1 LFIVGGVAVG
11 EDVDRVDMDN
21 EYARILGP
29 AETSIVTEAVELL
42 ADSSAGPRTP
52 QGNAAAIWNIRLTE
66 QLNNMQMNVEY
77 ASLTVLRQL
86 KSREHSVR
94 EDCKGEGMKSKEERD
109 SALYSDARWNDLNQR
124 YARFTLTRDR
134 LVALQWALKS
144 QLSVL
149 NR

>member
-1 LFIVGGVAVG
+1 MG
-11 EDVDRVDMDN
+11 EEVDRVEMDG
-21 EYARILGP
+21 EYSRILGP
-29 AETSIVTEAVELL
+29 AETEMVTEAVELL
-42 ADSSAGPRTP
+42 ADSSTSPRTP
-52 QGNAAAIWNIRLTE
+52 EAAAAAMRNIRLTE
-66 QLNNMQMNVEY
+66 RLNNMQMNVEY
-77 ASLTVLRQL
+77 ASVAVLRQL

-109 SALYSDARWNDLNQR
+109 SALYSDARWSDLNQR

-144 QLSVL
+144 QLAVL